1 MKRNTILVVLFIL
14 LGLGWGCSST
24 QSAADI
30 AIKAEQFE
38 AMKALVATKSFTI
51 DVKTAH
57 PMQTQAVTQITN
69 ALMRN
74 TGNNAGRIDVTGNF
88 IEVMG
93 DSVKAGLSYFGEVR
107 IANSLDPNDAGINFE
122 GEPLSYEVSDNEKK
136 QTVTVEFDVRGKTE
150 PFMVIIQLFPN
161 KRAAIFVNSPYRN
174 SIRYDGTI
182 RAFEEKVSAK

>member
-1 MKRNTILVVLFIL
+1 MKRNTILVVLGIS

-57 PMQTQAVTQITN
+57 PLQTQAVTQITN
-69 ALMRN
+69 ALLRN

-93 DSVKAGLSYFGEVR
+93 DSVQAGLSYFGEVR

-174 SIRYDGTI
+174 SIRYDGVVKSIADTN
-182 RAFEEKVSAK
+182 AP

>member
-1 MKRNTILVVLFIL
+1 MHYASDLKRDTTMKRNTILVVLFIL

-69 ALMRN
+69 ALLRN
-74 TGNNAGRIDVTGNF
+74 TGNNAGR
-88 IEVMG
+88 
-93 DSVKAGLSYFGEVR
+93 LR
-107 IANSLDPNDAGINFE
+107 I
-122 GEPLSYEVSDNEKK
+122 
-136 QTVTVEFDVRGKTE
+136 R
-150 PFMVIIQLFPN
+150 
-161 KRAAIFVNSPYRN
+161 
-174 SIRYDGTI
+174 
-182 RAFEEKVSAK
+182 

>member
-1 MKRNTILVVLFIL
+1 MKRLYSIAIIGIVFSLVLCC
-14 LGLGWGCSST
+14 GGT
-24 QSAADI
+24 QSTADI
-30 AIKAEQFE
+30 ALKSQQFE
-38 AMKALVATKSFTI
+38 EIKELVATKSFTI

-88 IEVMG
+88 ITVEG
-93 DSVKAGLSYFGEVR
+93 DTVEAGLSYFGEVR
-107 IANSLDPNDAGINFE
+107 IANSLNPDDAGINFD

-150 PFMVIIQLFPN
+150 PFMVIIQLYPN

-174 SIRYDGTI
+174 SIRYDGVV
-182 RAFEEKVSAK
+182 RAIENVNAP

>member
-1 MKRNTILVVLFIL
+1 MKRSTILAVLGIFLGFI
-14 LGLGWGCSST
+14 WGCSST
-24 QSAADI
+24 QSAADS

-38 AMKALVATKSFTI
+38 AMKDLVATKSFTI

-57 PMQTQAVTQITN
+57 PMQTRAVTQITN

-88 IEVMG
+88 IEVKG
-93 DSVKAGLSYFGEVR
+93 DSVQAGLSYFGEVR

-174 SIRYDGTI
+174 SIRYDGVVK
-182 RAFEEKVSAK
+182 ALADANAP